1 MAVIVIAYQGFL
13 MPDNET
19 IMKEVAIVDVTSN
32 MEKQMISKPPC
43 CIKVFSARFQ
53 AHLRYV
59 ADKIHGIPWCH
70 GYMDIEDV
78 EEQVKKAV
86 DEADIVYV
94 KGLVR
99 VNYLLNLTKAPIHK
113 IVNLD
118 EFPNISKTVDR
129 NHMFRCQFKGL
140 RHSNLRC
147 ALEQA
152 IRYRDYLRIE
162 FKTPYVVGL
171 KSFVTYN
178 SIFNVTSKNNKI
190 DLIYRPDFNT
200 ANNKTLEGEETED
213 EEWSVETLLP
223 EKLVKYNST
232 EKPKKQRHEHYIN
245 PGIYE
250 LQDLFEEIYSFVPSH
265 KTLKFQLSTKQQKVT
280 MTGDLGVDLTSSHS
294 IAPLLGFERRKYFA
308 AEVAKST
315 VRVDIFP
322 INTIRVRCNLVKSNI
337 SDCKLNDDT
346 IYEFPLNVAPG
357 EKIIERVDTATFYK
371 VNTDTIYQLHLKIVD
386 QDDRLVD
393 FRGERV
399 NILLEFKPAP

>member
-1 MAVIVIAYQGFL
+1 MTFH
-13 MPDNET
+13 
-19 IMKEVAIVDVTSN
+19 
-32 MEKQMISKPPC
+32 IS
-43 CIKVFSARFQ
+43 INDQRSE
-53 AHLRYV
+53 
-59 ADKIHGIPWCH
+59 IW
-70 GYMDIEDV
+70 
-78 EEQVKKAV
+78 
-86 DEADIVYV
+86 
-94 KGLVR
+94 
-99 VNYLLNLTKAPIHK
+99 
-113 IVNLD
+113 
-118 EFPNISKTVDR
+118 
-129 NHMFRCQFKGL
+129 
-140 RHSNLRC
+140 
-147 ALEQA
+147 
-152 IRYRDYLRIE
+152 RDYPNGID

-190 DLIYRPDFNT
+190 VLIYRPDSNT
-200 ANNKTLEGEETED
+200 SSNKTFEGEETEE
-213 EEWSVETLLP
+213 EEWYVETMLP

-232 EKPKKQRHEHYIN
+232 EKKPKKQRHEYFIN

-280 MTGDLGVDLTSSHS
+280 MIGDLGVDLTSSHS

-308 AEVAKST
+308 AEVAIST
-315 VRVDIFP
+315 SRVDIFP

-337 SDCKLNDDT
+337 SDYKLNDDT

-357 EKIIERVDTATFYK
+357 EKIIERVDTVTFYK